1 MRTSLSLFLLAT
13 SFFLTVAGA
22 HAQSAPPSPEAAQS
36 NSKDSSSNATQ
47 RSDALQTDQGRMRVL
62 LEQMQENLGMVQNL
76 NTPLRHQFEL
86 EIEMWQVLLQ
96 QMARDSGQ
104 APAKP

>member
-1 MRTSLSLFLLAT
+1 
-13 SFFLTVAGA
+13 
-22 HAQSAPPSPEAAQS
+22 
-36 NSKDSSSNATQ
+36 
-47 RSDALQTDQGRMRVL
+47 MRVL